1 MLPLRTVLFMIGLAT
16 APAFAQA
23 DQNDPRLDALFA
35 RLKAAPSL
43 EQSLPAEQKI
53 WEIWLE
59 TSNEEA
65 ARWLRAGLNHLS
77 GGAQDEALAAFNDV
91 VMHAPDFA
99 EGWNKR
105 ATLHFLMGNYAQAL
119 SDIDKTLELEPRH
132 FGALS
137 GKGLVYLKLDDLERA
152 LSAFEEALVVYPHMP
167 GARANAKLI
176 RQVIKQ
182 REI

>member
-1 MLPLRTVLFMIGLAT
+1 MFPLRTIVFMIGMAV
-16 APAFAQA
+16 APGFAQA

-35 RLKAAPSL
+35 RLKVAPSL

-59 TSNEEA
+59 TPNEEA
-65 ARWLRAGLNHLS
+65 AKWLRAGLNHLS
-77 GGAQDEALAAFNDV
+77 GGSQDEALAAFNDV

-105 ATLHFLMGNYAQAL
+105 ATLHFFMGNYAQSL
-119 SDIDKTLELEPRH
+119 SDIDKALELEPRH

-137 GKGLVYLKLDDLERA
+137 GKGLVYLKLNDLERA
-152 LSAFEEALVVYPHMP
+152 LSAFEEALDVYPHMP
-167 GARANAKLI
+167 GARANAELI
-176 RQVIKQ
+176 RHIMKQ